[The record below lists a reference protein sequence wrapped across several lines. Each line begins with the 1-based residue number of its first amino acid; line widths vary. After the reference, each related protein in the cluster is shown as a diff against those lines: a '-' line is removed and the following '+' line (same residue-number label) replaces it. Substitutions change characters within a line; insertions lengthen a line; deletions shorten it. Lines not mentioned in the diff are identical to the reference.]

1 MYKLAF
7 CSFKLSVGLRL
18 KNLLR
23 VFADSPADLLH
34 GCAELFINI
43 LYVIY
48 IGIITYNTQASL
60 MSVFL
65 RQLSAGQG
73 LTLLSTKQILEIFY

>member
-23 VFADSPADLLH
+23 VFADSPADLLR
-34 GCAELFINI
+34 GCAELFISI
-43 LYVIY
+43 LYAIY

-60 MSVFL
+60 MSGV
-65 RQLSAGQG
+65 SETIECWAG
-73 LTLLSTKQILEIFY
+73 LNIAINKVDT